1 MAEVSGPAVP
11 ASGSIDRSE
20 RPGRV
25 GLLLLLAGL
34 LVGAAVGLSFVANEQ
49 AQPLILGLL
58 AFLAMAGVFFLFALA
73 IGAIQLA
80 GPASRDDITRAI
92 ADAAPEGKLVV
103 EDSGRMIYANEAYMR
118 LAGGDSFSNL
128 RPIERIFVGAPEV
141 SEAVYRLAQ
150 AARDERA
157 YTEEVRMS
165 PPPGGAADR
174 DFAWYRIAV
183 RPIPRAHAAAA
194 LWTVSDITHERERQ
208 ENVFQELQHAIDY
221 LDHAPAG
228 FLSIDAAG
236 AIVYMNATLAS
247 WLGYD
252 LATVGSGGLKL
263 LEIAPGADVLTAS
276 PGLPGEVRTD
286 RFDIDLRRRNGQP
299 LPTRLYHRV
308 AYGQDG
314 APGPSRTFVLNR
326 SAGSDS
332 DEPQRAAEVR
342 LARFL
347 NSSPI
352 AIATL
357 DRDGRVIR
365 ANASFVRLFAGMPRQ
380 PSPEAGREAPEPM
393 MRDAVL
399 ERDRGAIEAAL
410 ARAANGFGGLDPIEV
425 GLSGEGERSARV
437 WMSPSDADGAHPDE
451 NEADRERVI
460 LYALD
465 TTAQRQLE
473 QQVAQTQKMDTVGQL
488 AGGIA
493 HDFNNVLQ
501 AIIGYSDLLL
511 ASHRPTDHAFQD
523 IMQIKQN
530 ANRAASLVR
539 QLLAFSRRQ
548 TLRPEVMDV
557 GEALSDLTLLLKRLL
572 GERVQLDFRHGRE
585 IWPIK
590 ADVNQ
595 FEQVIVNLA
604 VNARDAMPNGG
615 RLLIRTTNCPVDVE
629 RPVGIPAG
637 DHVMIEVTDTGEGIR
652 PEVLQKIFEPFF
664 TTKEIGK
671 GTGLGLSTV
680 FGIVN
685 QSGGAI
691 DVQSTVGEGTTFRIY
706 LPRHEPGAEALPEA
720 APPALPTARPR
731 SEPSADEATAEGAA
745 LSPAQPG
752 TDEPETAG
760 AEAARHEPTKPEPAK
775 PELPRAEPLRTTA
788 DHTGQGTVLLVED
801 EDPVR
806 AVNSRALSARGYT
819 VLEAASGVEALR
831 LIEEHADGIDVVV
844 SDVVMPEMDGPT
856 LLRELRKHRPDLK
869 VIFVSG
875 YAEDAFR
882 KNLPEGEAF
891 NFLPKPFSLKQL
903 VETVKRTM
911 AG

>member
-25 GLLLLLAGL
+25 GLLLMLAGL

-49 AQPLILGLL
+49 AQPLILALL
-58 AFLAMAGVFFLFALA
+58 ALLAMAGVFFLFALA
-73 IGAIQLA
+73 IGALQLA

-92 ADAAPEGKLVV
+92 VDAAPEGKLVV
-103 EDSGRMIYANEAYMR
+103 EDNGRMIYANEAYMR

-128 RPIERIFVGAPEV
+128 RSIERIFVGAPEV

-150 AARDERA
+150 AARDDRA
-157 YTEEVRMS
+157 YTEEIRMS

-183 RPIPRAHAAAA
+183 RPIPRHRGSAA

-236 AIVYMNATLAS
+236 SIVYMNATLAS

-276 PGLPGEVRTD
+276 PGLAGEVRTD

-326 SAGSDS
+326 SAGSDA

-347 NSSPI
+347 NNSPI

-380 PSPEAGREAPEPM
+380 PAAEAGRDAPDPL

-399 ERDRGAIEAAL
+399 ERDRGAIEGAL

-425 GLSGEGERSARV
+425 GLSGPGDRSARV
-437 WMSPSDADGAHPDE
+437 WMSPADADGTQGPEVERDGGG
-451 NEADRERVI
+451 DRERVI

-604 VNARDAMPNGG
+604 VNARDAMPGG
-615 RLLIRTTNCPVDVE
+615 GSLTIRTANCPVAGE

-637 DHVMIEVTDTGEGIR
+637 DHVMIEVTDTGEGIP
-652 PEVLQKIFEPFF
+652 PEVRQKIFEPFF

-706 LPRHEPGAEALPEA
+706 LPRHEPGTEPLPEPLPPPRA
-720 APPALPTARPR
+720 A
-731 SEPSADEATAEGAA
+731 S
-745 LSPAQPG
+745 
-752 TDEPETAG
+752 G
-760 AEAARHEPTKPEPAK
+760 AEAPASAKSADTESPEPTQSPGEAPERKPSEAGTDPAPRAPEPPPK
-775 PELPRAEPLRTTA
+775 PAT

-819 VLEAASGVEALR
+819 VLEAASGIEALR

-856 LLRELRKHRPDLK
+856 LLRELRKHLPDLK

-882 KNLPEGEAF
+882 KNLPEGETF

-911 AG
+911 AS

>member
-1 MAEVSGPAVP
+1 MVEFSGHGKP
-11 ASGSIDRSE
+11 ASNAIDRSE

-25 GLLLLLAGL
+25 GLLLVLAGL
-34 LVGAAVGLSFVANEQ
+34 LVGAAVGLSFVASEQ

-58 AFLAMAGVFFLFALA
+58 ALLAMAGVFCLFALA
-73 IGAIQLA
+73 IGAIQFA
-80 GPASRDDITRAI
+80 GQTTRDDITKAI
-92 ADAAPEGKLVV
+92 VDAAPEGAIVV
-103 EDSGRMIYANEAYMR
+103 EEGGRLIYANESYLR
-118 LAGGDSFSNL
+118 IAGGETFASL
-128 RPIERIFVGAPEV
+128 RPVERVFVGSPEV

-150 AARDERA
+150 ASRDGLGHA
-157 YTEEVRMS
+157 EEIRMA
-165 PPPGGAADR
+165 PPPGSAAER
-174 DFAWYRIAV
+174 AFAWFRISV
-183 RPIPRAHAAAA
+183 RPIERPRRPAT

-228 FLSIDAAG
+228 FLSIDPTG
-236 AIVYMNATLAS
+236 AIVYMNATLAA

-252 LATVGSGGLKL
+252 LATVGSGGLRL
-263 LEIAPGADVLTAS
+263 PEIAPGADVLTAS
-276 PGLPGEVRTD
+276 EGLPGEVRTD
-286 RFDIDLRRRNGQP
+286 RFDLDLRRRNGHP
-299 LPTRLYHRV
+299 LPARLYHRV
-308 AYGQDG
+308 AFGQDG
-314 APGPSRTFVLNR
+314 RPGPSRTFVLNR
-326 SAGSDS
+326 SAGAES
-332 DEPQRAAEVR
+332 DEPQRVAEVR

-347 NSSPI
+347 NNSPI

-357 DRDGRVIR
+357 DQSGHIAR
-365 ANASFVRLFAGMPRQ
+365 ANASFARLFGGLPRQ
-380 PSPEAGREAPEPM
+380 ALPDGRNDLQGEPTM
-393 MRDAVL
+393 WDAIA
-399 ERDRGAIEAAL
+399 ERDRAGLEAAL
-410 ARAANGFGGLDPIEV
+410 GKAAAGLVEVQPIEIA
-425 GLSGEGERSARV
+425 LSGPGNRSARV
-437 WMSPSDADGAHPDE
+437 WLSPAGGEPTGGRGDE
-451 NEADRERVI
+451 AEQSDRERVI

-473 QQVAQTQKMDTVGQL
+473 QQVAQAQKMDTVGQL

-511 ASHRPTDHAFQD
+511 ASHRPTDPAFQD

-548 TLRPEVMDV
+548 TLRPEVMSV

-572 GERVQLDFRHGRE
+572 GERVDLDLKHGRD

-604 VNARDAMPNGG
+604 VNARDAMPEGG
-615 RLLIRTTNCPVDVE
+615 RLLIRTANVVDEAVPSENRLGMPV
-629 RPVGIPAG
+629 G
-637 DHVMIEVTDTGEGIR
+637 DHVLIEVLDTGQGI
-652 PEVLQKIFEPFF
+652 PPDVMEKIFEPFF

-680 FGIVN
+680 FGIVK
-685 QSGGAI
+685 QSGGTI
-691 DVQSTVGEGTTFRIY
+691 DVRSTVGEGTAFRIY
-706 LPRHEPGAEALPEA
+706 FPRHVPTAEPAPEPELALP
-720 APPALPTARPR
+720 P
-731 SEPSADEATAEGAA
+731 ATAQSTAAIAATRLKGAPDR
-745 LSPAQPG
+745 S
-752 TDEPETAG
+752 
-760 AEAARHEPTKPEPAK
+760 
-775 PELPRAEPLRTTA
+775 RAEGEKPAPRKPA
-788 DHTGQGTVLLVED
+788 PDHTGQGVILLVED

-819 VLEAASGVEALR
+819 VLEAASGLDALR
-831 LIEEHADGIDVVV
+831 IIAETTETIDLVV

-856 LLRELRKHRPDLK
+856 LLRELRKQSPDLK

-882 KNLPEGEAF
+882 KNLPDGEDF

-903 VETVKRTM
+903 VETVKETIAR
-911 AG
+911 